1 MRYLDPYPAGWKFF
15 LDSYLKK
22 VGGKFLFHCN
32 FNFERLSIAI
42 SDFYK
47 ECLIL
52 WSSMNKT
59 DPSTLEEIANEVI
72 WNNKYICI
80 GGKSV
85 FSTKICEHGLYKV
98 GDLYDSAGELVIGG
112 EFWRSALSP
121 IDSFLLFSIYKALP
135 LHWRNILCTN
145 RGLIPLYTQH
155 INLSTFYSYINNEG
169 INVEKLQSK
178 FLYGSLISRIA
189 NMPTAIKKYE
199 DLYNTESSQ
208 LNWKDIFLL
217 PLKVTLSTKLRKFQ
231 YKTLNRILYTNKMLY
246 KCEKV
251 ESPLCYLCKADIE
264 TLEHFFFYCPR
275 VVMFWNEVVNLF
287 RDQLKISKD
296 FEITDVIFGLSNKE
310 TYSSLI
316 NYIILEGKYLPHL
329 SKLNDS
335 FFISKTITRTY

>member
-1 MRYLDPYPAGWKFF
+1 M
-15 LDSYLKK
+15 
-22 VGGKFLFHCN
+22 FHCN

-85 FSTKICEHGLYKV
+85 FSTKICEHGLYKI

-112 EFWRSALSP
+112 EFVRSALSP
-121 IDSFLLFSIYKALP
+121 IDSFLLFSIHKALP

-145 RGLIPLYTQH
+145 CGLIPLYTQH
-155 INLSTFYSYINNEG
+155 INLSTFYFYINNEG

-189 NMPTAIKKYE
+189 NMPTAIKKYK
-199 DLYNTESSQ
+199 DLYNTESFQ
-208 LNWKDIFLL
+208 LN
-217 PLKVTLSTKLRKFQ
+217 
-231 YKTLNRILYTNKMLY
+231 
-246 KCEKV
+246 
-251 ESPLCYLCKADIE
+251 
-264 TLEHFFFYCPR
+264 
-275 VVMFWNEVVNLF
+275 
-287 RDQLKISKD
+287 
-296 FEITDVIFGLSNKE
+296 
-310 TYSSLI
+310 
-316 NYIILEGKYLPHL
+316 
-329 SKLNDS
+329 
-335 FFISKTITRTY
+335 